1 MDLSSTT
8 LAKLAALTTYVAMT
22 AWKRLHGQGNP
33 KVDTASQSSLTSQAM
48 TYERLRGAGNSIKD
62 QKRLELRDRCK
73 SDPLLCA
80 AILKKLAGRKPQRK
94 GLCVIATHLRPNK
107 KKEWLLPGGD
117 AQASNNEPGSSTIDL
132 DDDFA
137 ENDKETLEADADD
150 QFQTQI
156 EQNEEVNTFPDEL
169 PDDVVAQLPHV
180 DYAAA
185 ARGLCP

>member
-1 MDLSSTT
+1 MYRCPSAEGRLQMHYQEQKPQYPIIPESPSQ
-8 LAKLAALTTYVAMT
+8 LQ
-22 AWKRLHGQGNP
+22 KRTR
-33 KVDTASQSSLTSQAM
+33 K
-48 TYERLRGAGNSIKD
+48 SIKD

-94 GLCVIATHLRPNK
+94 DFGLV
-107 KKEWLLPGGD
+107 PGGD